1 MNTQDL
7 SVTLPVEQ
15 ALATTRRILFQPF
28 DLGKW
33 FVIGFCAFL
42 AYLGEGGGGGGTGF
56 NPGGDH
62 QGARSVSE
70 GFHHARDYVV
80 ANLYWIIPV
89 AAVVAFVVLGIWL
102 LIAWLSSRG
111 KFMFLHCVALNRGEV
126 AIPWRKYE
134 AQGNSLFLFRFI
146 VGLLAVVPFVALVAV
161 AAVLGIGLASGTE
174 PAVGAIVA
182 VIVAVLGV
190 LLLALLYW
198 VFTRVLN
205 DFIVPIMYLR
215 RMRCL
220 EAWRMALPLIRT
232 SLAGIL
238 LYLLFRILL
247 AIATGAVVIAF
258 VLITCCV
265 AGCLMAIPYIGTVLL
280 LPVLVFERS
289 YALHFLSQFGVDY
302 DVFQSS
308 LPGEAL

>member
-1 MNTQDL
+1 MNTRDL

-62 QGARSVSE
+62 QGARGVGE
-70 GFHHARDYVV
+70 AFHHARDYVV

-89 AAVVAFVVLGIWL
+89 AAVVAFVILVIWM

-126 AIPWRKYE
+126 AIPWRKYG
-134 AQGNSLFLFRFI
+134 AQGDSLFLFRFI

-161 AAVLGIGLASGTE
+161 AVVLGIGLASGTE
-174 PAVGAIVA
+174 AAVGAIVA

-205 DFIVPIMYLR
+205 DFVVPIMYLR
-215 RMRCL
+215 QVRCL
-220 EAWRMALPLIRT
+220 EAWRIALPLVQS
-232 SLAGIL
+232 SLPGIL

-247 AIATGAVVIAF
+247 AIATGAVVIAC
-258 VLITCCV
+258 VLITCCI

-289 YALHFLSQFGVDY
+289 YALHFLSQFGVEY
-302 DVFQSS
+302 DVFQRS
-308 LPGEAL
+308 LPGEGL